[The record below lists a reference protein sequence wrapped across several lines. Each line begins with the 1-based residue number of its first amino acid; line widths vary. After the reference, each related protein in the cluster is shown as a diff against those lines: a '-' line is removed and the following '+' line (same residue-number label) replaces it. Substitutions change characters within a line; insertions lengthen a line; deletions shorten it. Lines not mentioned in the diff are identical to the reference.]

1 MAASTMA
8 TEISMMSSSDFI
20 SLIINIKQSF
30 KYPQV
35 EVFVLGAILGILRT
49 RSRHLGSWLS
59 SHLSLSNDLLILV
72 ELYLNLLIVHPESK
86 QVWLF

>member
-1 MAASTMA
+1 MADSTTV
-8 TEISMMSSSDFI
+8 TEISMTSSDFI

-59 SHLSLSNDLLILV
+59 SPLSLPNDLLILV
-72 ELYLNLLIVHPESK
+72 EFYFNLLIVHPESK
-86 QVWLF
+86 QVLFF